1 MSYKD
6 KYLRRDTF
14 YGDNIREIRIQ
25 ETKRKLAH
33 LMYDVPN
40 YFRVEKY
47 DSKKLIDIIITDD
60 SDNQELK
67 GFIAKIDED
76 LFDGDSFYWNGQLW
90 MVTHY
95 DEMGEIYKSGKLRLS
110 PSSLKWID
118 EFGTIFEYP
127 FAFLTDNLSNFGVAE
142 GRVISLLNDRRNI
155 TIKSTEDTQTLSVGQ
170 RFIFD
175 EAAWKVI
182 SINRLNPLV
191 ELVLE
196 SDTIDPNKD
205 NMELRIADY
214 VKPNYEIILNQ
225 TSISLTIGETFQL
238 DPIVTNNGETIP
250 HPTLLYTSSDPDVC
264 SIDENGLLTALAD
277 GISII
282 SINYKGVSLDVD
294 VVVKSSP
301 SHNYSAVINGD
312 DFIYKSRSKT
322 YTCHFYDDNQ
332 SVSLDGVFKVTDLD
346 GNPTALATIV
356 SQGNNICV
364 VRGDVIGTFLL
375 IVTDTG
381 GTITTSKKI
390 AVKSA
395 L

>member
-14 YGDNIREIRIQ
+14 YGDNIRESRIQ
-25 ETKRKLAH
+25 ETKRKLSQ

-40 YFRVEKY
+40 YFRVEKF
-47 DSKKLIDIIITDD
+47 SPKKLIDIIITDD

-67 GFIAKIDED
+67 GFITKIDED
-76 LFDGDSFYWNGQLW
+76 LFAGDSFYWSNQLW

-110 PSSLKWID
+110 PSTLKWID
-118 EFGTIFEYP
+118 EYGTIFEYP

-142 GRVISLLNDRRNI
+142 GKVISLLNDRRNI
-155 TIKSTEDTQTLSVGQ
+155 AIKSTEESQALSVGQ

-175 EAAWKVI
+175 EAVWKVI
-182 SINRLNPLV
+182 SINRLNPLIEIV
-191 ELVLE
+191 VE
-196 SDTIDPNKD
+196 SDTIDPNRD

-225 TSISLTIGETFQL
+225 TSISLTIGETYQL
-238 DPIVTNNGETIP
+238 YPTVENNGEIIP
-250 HPTLLYTSSDPDVC
+250 HPTLLYTSSNADIC
-264 SIDENGLLTALAD
+264 SVDENGILTALAD
-277 GISII
+277 GMATISID
-282 SINYKGVSLDVD
+282 YKGVSVSIELMVE
-294 VVVKSSP
+294 SSP

-312 DFIYKSRSKT
+312 DFIYKSRSKA

-332 SVSLDGVFKVTDLD
+332 SVLLDGVFSVTDLE
-346 GNPTALATIV
+346 GNPTTLATIL
-356 SQGNNICV
+356 SQGNNTCT
-364 VRGDVIGTFLL
+364 VRGDVIGYFLL
-375 IVTDTG
+375 VVTETTG
-381 GTITTSKKI
+381 AITVNKKI